1 MLYHSRSV
9 PSSMPSCRC
18 IKYFLCGGAYRIKRW
33 SVPTVR
39 KFPLGFAF
47 VGGRAFMLLS
57 VAGECPTTKIQAKS
71 PVNMTGLFAFLVC
84 LFLLGIVSALFDC
97 AHLSA
102 SDEMQW

>member
-1 MLYHSRSV
+1 
-9 PSSMPSCRC
+9 
-18 IKYFLCGGAYRIKRW
+18 
-33 SVPTVR
+33 
-39 KFPLGFAF
+39 
-47 VGGRAFMLLS
+47 MLLS

-102 SDEMQW
+102 SDEMHW